1 MKKFG
6 FGRMDEM
13 EQQIT
18 LRSCRAAWIFLVIAL
33 FIWETWELVHGGD
46 TGLPAFLLGAQV
58 VIFALAQWLGRAR
71 AGDDRVRR
79 EMAIWLVLTAALVLF
94 GVLLALG
101 V

>member
-13 EQQIT
+13 EQQIA

-33 FIWETWELVHGGD
+33 FIWEVWELVRGGD

-58 VIFALAQWLGRAR
+58 VIFALANWIGRAR
-71 AGDDRVRR
+71 AGDDRVKR
-79 EMAIWLVLTAALVLF
+79 EVVIWLVLTAALVLF